1 MFGCIKFYNKSLRDY
16 SLQSINNSIRR
27 IDRKENM
34 ENIENKMN
42 AVVRSEVKTYECIN
56 LTPFS
61 YVLCIFLYLYSNK
74 K

>member
-1 MFGCIKFYNKSLRDY
+1 MFGCRKYYNKSLRDY
-16 SLQSINNSIRR
+16 SLQSINDSIKKR
-27 IDRKENM
+27 IERTENM
-34 ENIENKMN
+34 ESKMN
-42 AVVRSEVKTYECIN
+42 AVIRSEVKTHECIN

>member
-1 MFGCIKFYNKSLRDY
+1 MFGCRKYYYKSLRDY
-16 SLQSINNSIRR
+16 SLKSINDSIKKGIERT
-27 IDRKENM
+27 ENM
-34 ENIENKMN
+34 ESKMN
-42 AVVRSEVKTYECIN
+42 AVIRSEVKTNECIN

>member
-16 SLQSINNSIRR
+16 SLQSIHNSIRR
-27 IDRKENM
+27 IERRENM
-34 ENIENKMN
+34 ESKIN
-42 AVVRSEVKTYECIN
+42 AIICSEAKTHECIN
-56 LTPFS
+56 LIPFS

>member
-1 MFGCIKFYNKSLRDY
+1 MFGYGKYYNKSLRDY
-16 SLQSINNSIRR
+16 SLQTINNSIRR
-27 IDRKENM
+27 IVIRENM
-34 ENIENKMN
+34 ENKMN
-42 AVVRSEVKTYECIN
+42 ALIRSEVKTHECIN